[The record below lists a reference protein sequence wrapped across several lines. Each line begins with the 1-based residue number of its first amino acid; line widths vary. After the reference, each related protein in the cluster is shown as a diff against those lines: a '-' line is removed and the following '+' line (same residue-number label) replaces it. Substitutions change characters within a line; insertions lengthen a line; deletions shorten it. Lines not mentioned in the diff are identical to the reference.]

1 MVYQTWKGVSS
12 NLFERAGET
21 SRISKNR
28 DRSVLGG
35 GKEENFML
43 GGVAQENKL
52 TIYTMKGQKKI

>member
-21 SRISKNR
+21 SRISKNS
-28 DRSVLGG
+28 DRPVLGG
-35 GKEENFML
+35 KFCV